1 MTRSKTPWRWTALAM
16 AALLAGCASPGTA
29 TLDKTRPDAP
39 RFAGAPE
46 LPRSAP
52 AARWA
57 TLGDTALMHHIER
70 ALSGNLDVAQAVE
83 RVQRS
88 RALAAAAS
96 AARWPALD
104 AAVGASERDDRQRSG
119 SASAGIELAWEVDL
133 FGRLR
138 HASHAQRLRS
148 EAAVADAEAVR
159 RAVAAEV
166 AQAWYA
172 LASANERLTLTKALI
187 ENRRATLALVQHR
200 ASAGLSAPLDEARA
214 RSDLAAVQADVPALQ
229 AQAALAMNRLAVLA
243 GDTPGAQAIP
253 ASDSAP
259 ADPAEITLG
268 LPDGE
273 TWLASRPDIAAAE
286 ARLRALAMDAEAVRA
301 EFLPRI
307 SVGGFVGWL
316 AGSAV
321 GLSSAGTSA
330 WLIAP
335 SVSLPAFN
343 AGRLQARLDAAR
355 TEEREALLHYRQRVL
370 LATEEVEN
378 ALAQVSFGR
387 ARLTALQERSREAVR
402 AEQLARLRYQSGASD
417 LLELLDAQ
425 RSAQQAQLGLA
436 EALGQ
441 HRQDVALLLRALGAV

>member
-1 MTRSKTPWRWTALAM
+1 MNRPKSLWRWTTLA
-16 AALLAGCASPGTA
+16 AAAVLAGCAAPATA
-29 TLDKTRPDAP
+29 PVDKTTADAP

-46 LPRSAP
+46 WPRSAP
-52 AARWA
+52 AARWGA
-57 TLGDTALMHHIER
+57 LGDTALLRHIER
-70 ALSGNLDVAQAVE
+70 ALAGNLDVAQAVE
-83 RVQRS
+83 RLQRS
-88 RALAAAAS
+88 RALAAADA
-96 AARWPALD
+96 AARWPALT
-104 AAVGASERDDRQRSG
+104 ATLGAVEREDRQRSG
-119 SASAGIELAWEVDL
+119 SVSAGIDLAWEVDV

-148 EAAVADAEAVR
+148 DAAVADADAVH

-172 LASANERLTLTKALI
+172 LVSANERLSLTQAVI
-187 ENRRATLALVQHR
+187 DNRRATLTLVQHR
-200 ASAGLSAPLDEARA
+200 ARAGLSAPLDEARA

-229 AQAALAMNRLAVLA
+229 AQAALALNRLAVLA
-243 GDTPGAQAIP
+243 GDTPGTQAMP
-253 ASDSAP
+253 SMDSTA
-259 ADPAEITLG
+259 ADPAAITLG

-273 TWLASRPDIAAAE
+273 TWLASRPDVAAAE
-286 ARLRALAMDAEAVRA
+286 ARMRALSMDAEAVRA

-321 GLSSAGTSA
+321 GLSAAGTGA

-335 SVSLPAFN
+335 SVSLPVFN

-355 TEEREALLHYRQRVL
+355 AQEREALLHYRQRVL

-402 AEQLARLRYQSGASD
+402 AEQLARLRYQSGATD

-436 EALGQ
+436 ETLGQ

>member
-1 MTRSKTPWRWTALAM
+1 MNRPKSLWRWTALAI
-16 AALLAGCASPGTA
+16 AALLAGCAAPATA
-29 TLDKTRPDAP
+29 PLDKSTADAP

-46 LPRSAP
+46 WPRSAP
-52 AARWA
+52 AAPWGA
-57 TLGDTALMHHIER
+57 LGDTALLSHIER
-70 ALSGNLDVAQAVE
+70 ALAGNLDVAQAVE

-88 RALAAAAS
+88 RALAAADA
-96 AARWPALD
+96 AARWPALT
-104 AAVGASERDDRQRSG
+104 ASLGAVEREDRQRSG
-119 SASAGIELAWEVDL
+119 SASAGIELAWEVDV

-138 HASHAQRLRS
+138 HASHAQRLRID
-148 EAAVADAEAVR
+148 AAVADADAVR

-172 LASANERLTLTKALI
+172 LASANERLSLTQAVI
-187 ENRRATLALVQHR
+187 DNRRATLTLVQHR
-200 ASAGLSAPLDEARA
+200 ARAGLSAPLDEARA

-229 AQAALAMNRLAVLA
+229 AQAALALNRLAVLA
-243 GDTPGAQAIP
+243 GDTPGTQAMP
-253 ASDSAP
+253 SMDSTA
-259 ADPAEITLG
+259 ADPAAITLE

-273 TWLASRPDIAAAE
+273 TWLASRPDVAAAE
-286 ARLRALAMDAEAVRA
+286 ARMRALSMDAEAVRS

-321 GLSSAGTSA
+321 GLSSASTGA

-335 SVSLPAFN
+335 SVSLPVFN

-355 TEEREALLHYRQRVL
+355 AQEHEALLHYRQRVL

-425 RSAQQAQLGLA
+425 RSAQQAQLVLA

-441 HRQDVALLLRALGAV
+441 HRQDVTLLLRALGAV

>member
-1 MTRSKTPWRWTALAM
+1 MNRPKSLWRWTTLA
-16 AALLAGCASPGTA
+16 AAAVLAGCAAPATA
-29 TLDKTRPDAP
+29 PIDKTTADAP

-46 LPRSAP
+46 WPRSAP
-52 AARWA
+52 AARWGA
-57 TLGDTALMHHIER
+57 LGDTALLRHIER
-70 ALSGNLDVAQAVE
+70 ALAGNLDVAQAVE

-88 RALAAAAS
+88 RALAAADT
-96 AARWPALD
+96 AARWPALT
-104 AAVGASERDDRQRSG
+104 ATLGAVEREDRQRSG
-119 SASAGIELAWEVDL
+119 SASAGIDLAWEVDM

-148 EAAVADAEAVR
+148 DAAVADADAVR
-159 RAVAAEV
+159 RTVAAEV

-172 LASANERLTLTKALI
+172 LVSANERLSLTQGVI
-187 ENRRATLALVQHR
+187 DNRRATLTLVQHR
-200 ASAGLSAPLDEARA
+200 ARAGLSAPLDEARA
-214 RSDLAAVQADVPALQ
+214 GSDLAAVQADVPALQ
-229 AQAALAMNRLAVLA
+229 AQAALALNRLAVLA
-243 GDTPGAQAIP
+243 GDTPGTQAMP
-253 ASDSAP
+253 SMDSTA
-259 ADPAEITLG
+259 ADPAAITLG

-273 TWLASRPDIAAAE
+273 TWLASRPDVAAAE
-286 ARLRALAMDAEAVRA
+286 ARMRALSMDAEAVRS

-321 GLSSAGTSA
+321 GLSAAGTGA

-335 SVSLPAFN
+335 SVSLPVFN

-355 TEEREALLHYRQRVL
+355 AQEREALLHYRQRVL

-387 ARLTALQERSREAVR
+387 ARLTALQDRSREAVR
-402 AEQLARLRYQSGASD
+402 AEQLARLRYQSGATD

-436 EALGQ
+436 ETLGQ